1 MKNKWNEVFKSA
13 WWLKYWN
20 CPTNHAKNHFADFE
34 DTKNI
39 PQFMHATIIHK
50 RYVKW
55 RFLSARCWNYPIAWI
70 FNIFK
75 NRREVRIHDA
85 LSQKER
91 QRKTTRITMR
101 GDRHRWDTCVSLHNV
116 TTSFLSG
123 TRYFCHEAIL
133 REHFQRNW
141 GKCKPR
147 LAARPLIKNTGIQA
161 KGGYLYFYSS
171 IDHHRPWKGHFMEHR
186 H

>member
-1 MKNKWNEVFKSA
+1 M
-13 WWLKYWN
+13 LY
-20 CPTNHAKNHFADFE
+20 
-34 DTKNI
+34 
-39 PQFMHATIIHK
+39 HK
-50 RYVKW
+50 K
-55 RFLSARCWNYPIAWI
+55 
-70 FNIFK
+70 K
-75 NRREVRIHDA
+75 D
-85 LSQKER
+85 K
-91 QRKTTRITMR
+91 RITMR

-171 IDHHRPWKGHFMEHR
+171 IDHHRWRKATLWSTDANVYDTCTSFIIFKIWLNMFTSQQNTVNFRSDFSSIRYDIFATEYVIDIYSFIY
-186 H
+186 

>member
-1 MKNKWNEVFKSA
+1 M
-13 WWLKYWN
+13 LY
-20 CPTNHAKNHFADFE
+20 
-34 DTKNI
+34 
-39 PQFMHATIIHK
+39 HK
-50 RYVKW
+50 K
-55 RFLSARCWNYPIAWI
+55 
-70 FNIFK
+70 K
-75 NRREVRIHDA
+75 D
-85 LSQKER
+85 K
-91 QRKTTRITMR
+91 RITMR

-133 REHFQRNW
+133 REYFQRNW

-171 IDHHRPWKGHFMEHR
+171 IDHHRPRKATLWGTDTNVYDTCTSFIIFKIWLKTCSR
-186 H
+186 PNRIS